1 MFGRP
6 RTLLLSSSSSLGLLL
21 FATRVPEQRRADAVV
36 LVIEGA
42 GIGEI
47 FDLAKHLD
55 TDSPMLGEVVFG
67 APAIFDPS
75 VSRFSPTWAPK
86 IGLNVSRRLPV
97 PSSASDRTRSRQR
110 RRPEW

>member
-47 FDLAKHLD
+47 FDLAKHLE
-55 TDSPMLGEVVFG
+55 TDSPMLGEVVVG
-67 APAIFDPS
+67 SRPSPS

-86 IGLNVSRRLPV
+86 IGLTVSRRLPV
-97 PSSASDRTRSRQR
+97 PSSTIGPNSI
-110 RRPEW
+110 